1 VAAGLAAGV
10 AAAVPASAFLAW
22 QATVMVAWLAAGVAF
37 LLWVWPRIWGFDAE
51 ATDHHA
57 TDFDDSRVVA
67 DLSVL
72 VACVASLVA
81 VGLLLAKASHV
92 PGGLKQVYIAVA
104 VGSVVVS
111 WAVVHTVFSLRYGH
125 LYYDGEDGGIDFPGR
140 DLPTYRD
147 FAYVAF
153 TVGMTYQVSD
163 TNLTSPVIRATA
175 LRHALLSFVFGTTI
189 IATTISLVAAY
200 AFT

>member
-1 VAAGLAAGV
+1 MAAGLLG
-10 AAAVPASAFLAW
+10 AAVASRFVVW
-22 QATVMVAWLAAGVAF
+22 QATVMVGWLAAGTAF
-37 LLWVWPRIWGFDAE
+37 LVRVWVRIWPFDAE
-51 ATDHHA
+51 ATDRHA
-57 TDFDDSRVVA
+57 TELDDSRVVA

-72 VACVASLVA
+72 VACVASLVSVA
-81 VGLLLAKASHV
+81 LLLAKASLV
-92 PGGLKQVYIAVA
+92 TGGLKRVYIGIA

-111 WAVVHTVFSLRYGH
+111 WTVVHTVFSLRYGH

-147 FAYVAF
+147 FAYLAF

-163 TNLTSPVIRATA
+163 TNLTSPVIRAAA
-175 LRHALLSFVFGTTI
+175 LRHALLSFLFGTTI
-189 IATTISLVAAY
+189 IAMTISLVAAY

>member
-1 VAAGLAAGV
+1 LAAGLL
-10 AAAVPASAFLAW
+10 AAAAASPFVAW
-22 QATVMVAWLAAGVAF
+22 QATVMVGWLAGGTAF
-37 LLWVWPRIWGFDAE
+37 LLRVWPRIWAFDAE
-51 ATDHHA
+51 ATADHA
-57 TDFDDSRVVA
+57 TAYDDSRFLA
-67 DLSVL
+67 EFSVL

-81 VGLLLAKASHV
+81 VGLLLAKANHA
-92 PGGLKQVYIAVA
+92 GDELKRFYIAVA
-104 VGSVVVS
+104 IGSVVVA

-175 LRHALLSFVFGTTI
+175 LRHALLSFLFGTTI
-189 IATTISLVAAY
+189 IAMTISLVAAY